1 MNQGVFVINSNNMY
15 LYCFHNFNSEI
26 PWESLGNAAV
36 IKERSGSYLIKSI
49 EDTDKETKTY
59 ITVKNKNSINKN
71 NYNEIEKKILEGIE
85 EDILNE
91 KPKYEEFKF
100 ELIKL
105 GFYKADKLNF
115 KRAMHI
121 DKIERTKVN

>member
-1 MNQGVFVINSNNMY
+1 M
-15 LYCFHNFNSEI
+15 
-26 PWESLGNAAV
+26 
-36 IKERSGSYLIKSI
+36 
-49 EDTDKETKTY
+49 
-59 ITVKNKNSINKN
+59 KNKNSISEN
-71 NYNEIEKKILEGIE
+71 NYNEIEKKILEKIE
-85 EDILNE
+85 DNILNE
-91 KPKYEEFKF
+91 KPKYEEFKL

>member
-1 MNQGVFVINSNNMY
+1 MY
-15 LYCFHNFNSEI
+15 LYCFQNFNSEI

-59 ITVKNKNSINKN
+59 ITVKNKNSINEN
-71 NYNEIEKKILEGIE
+71 NYNEIEKKILEKIE
-85 EDILNE
+85 DNILNE
-91 KPKYEEFKF
+91 KPKYEEFKL